1 MKKQLLSFVLLI
13 VISFVAS
20 CKTKEEYPKEDLKIK
35 IGEVDLTIELDSA
48 YWNDYADASVRV
60 EIPAIFP
67 YLPKIM
73 CIILRKSMVNRDFLR
88 GKYVLTLL

>member
-60 EIPAIFP
+60 EIPAIFSIFAEDNVY
-67 YLPKIM
+67 YLKKIDG
-73 CIILRKSMVNRDFLR
+73 KPGFLR